1 MIMGGRPAVRLNKAT
16 GSGRWG
22 GLGPGVRA
30 ECAHSRLPND
40 GSRLPG
46 L

>member
-16 GSGRWG
+16 GSGRWKGLG

-30 ECAHSRLPND
+30 RQ
-40 GSRLPG
+40 G
-46 L
+46 